1 MRVTSIILSVI
12 ALAVSSVESRKSY
25 LIKDMI
31 NSGQLKVKSPRV
43 GADSASWCLF
53 KDENN

>member
-1 MRVTSIILSVI
+1 MRLTSVILSVI
-12 ALAVSSVESRKSY
+12 AFAVSSVECRKSY

-31 NSGQLKVKSPRV
+31 NSGELKVKSPRV